1 MKFHSPLSDLGHFTN
16 KLVQAINCELSE
28 QVTQMLLLQI
38 EISHIEFIKNTKIK
52 WTKEMK

>member
-52 WTKEMK
+52 